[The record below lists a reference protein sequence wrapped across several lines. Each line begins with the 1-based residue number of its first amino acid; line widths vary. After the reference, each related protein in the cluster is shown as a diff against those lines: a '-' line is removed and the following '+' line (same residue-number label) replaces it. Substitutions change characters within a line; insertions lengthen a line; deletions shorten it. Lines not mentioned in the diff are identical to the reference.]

1 MRKCPLVSLILIT
14 IIISACAPNPTP
26 LPVVTLTPSA
36 PGAENAHGVIEY
48 PYLHADAGN
57 FQLETGATITFT
69 WRDAPP
75 SAQRYDFVVEPLDG
89 SLPIVLGIDTSSSD
103 GVSIEWQVVPNLSGD
118 LKGLAYYPDGTILES
133 GLSGT
138 IHTGP

>member
-1 MRKCPLVSLILIT
+1 MTKCSLVLVILIT

-36 PGAENAHGVIEY
+36 PGAENANGVIEY

-75 SAQRYDFVVEPLDG
+75 GAQRYDFVVEPLDG
-89 SLPIVLGIDTSSSD
+89 SLPIVLGIDTSASD

-118 LKGLAYYPDGTILES
+118 LKGLAYYPDGRVLES